1 MMKAYVLSASLILSG
16 CASATTNYEYQQSDV
31 DDGYERKVVTHVT
44 DTSDPVVT
52 TKVIED
58 IIVAGVIGAFLAVY
72 VLTK

>member
-1 MMKAYVLSASLILSG
+1 MMKAYVLSAALILSG
-16 CASATTNYEYQQSDV
+16 CASNYEYQQSDI